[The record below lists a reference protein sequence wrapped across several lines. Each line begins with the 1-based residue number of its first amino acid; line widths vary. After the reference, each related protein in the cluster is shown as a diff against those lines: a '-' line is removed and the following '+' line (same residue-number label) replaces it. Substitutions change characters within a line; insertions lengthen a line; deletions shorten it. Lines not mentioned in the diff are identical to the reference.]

1 MSVEKRLE
9 RRKEEERK
17 GKERKKG
24 EKKAT
29 RLVDGCHAQVE
40 ITQARCAYKIGVRN
54 EFQKRSYHGLIVD

>member
-1 MSVEKRLE
+1 MSVEKRLG
-9 RRKEEERK
+9 KEEKKRK

-40 ITQARCAYKIGVRN
+40 ITQGRGAYKIGVRN
-54 EFQKRSYHGLIVD
+54 EFQKMGRTMD